1 MSDALYK
8 SQQEFKQAKVEAEV
22 LLVKEQKAMAD
33 TSPEGLAEAS
43 EYAAKEQKV
52 VQKMEQESME
62 QTQLVS
68 ACRNQPTTWPLC
80 NSSFCFVPFLQGS
93 AKKRD
98 LKVERWLRIH
108 RERGAVPFDQPPGA
122 VVSQQMESESPQ
134 IERREAPQAAP
145 VLEPRYPVSSMPQ
158 AASQFFEH
166 RGS

>member
-1 MSDALYK
+1 MHCPSAVDLEICNTDPCNGEDQHLRGRVKDMSDALYK

-108 RERGAVPFDQPPGA
+108 RERGAVPFDQQRRDL
-122 VVSQQMESESPQ
+122 VLFCEFVS
-134 IERREAPQAAP
+134 
-145 VLEPRYPVSSMPQ
+145 
-158 AASQFFEH
+158 F
-166 RGS
+166 